1 MEHVKAVQKSVIAKS
16 KAAAE
21 YFCDKRQN
29 AVFIVKV
36 FKEMLQFVNE
46 FLDTTQVRELWKFYL
61 PTLGNPFEAA
71 FKKEQQLQPPTS
83 PMASL
88 QYFTPPASLA
98 TIPSMNEDKDQS
110 MTLASAGRRHSPVK
124 QRPAPNHQ
132 ISHVAQ
138 SQYKSH
144 LPVPPSYHHSHSVAD
159 KPSNIFGSN
168 LADIQRILWNMTEY
182 IKKDILY

>member
-1 MEHVKAVQKSVIAKS
+1 MKKEEKKKEPEPIPQDKALQAKEIE
-16 KAAAE
+16 AITAITEEELDEEA
-21 YFCDKRQN
+21 
-29 AVFIVKV
+29 
-36 FKEMLQFVNE
+36 FK
-46 FLDTTQVRELWKFYL
+46 TAL

-71 FKKEQQLQPPTS
+71 FKKGQQLQPPTS

-98 TIPSMNEDKDQS
+98 TVPSMNEDEDQP
-110 MTLASAGRRHSPVK
+110 MTLASAGRGHSPVK
-124 QRPAPNHQ
+124 QRPAPNRQ

-144 LPVPPSYHHSHSVAD
+144 LPVPPSYHRSHSVAD